1 MKVKDCVLHTNGK
14 GLWSD
19 VKAEVKID
27 RISLGYVNEDRTF
40 GSLNVYF
47 NKKKW
52 NIRNRGLIYTDP
64 LFLKEL
70 KAYFKSIGVSYK
82 GIGYS
87 EQGLQ
92 GDDHVNL
99 DVGAAFIKSWKT
111 KKEK

>member
-47 NKKKW
+47 KNW
-52 NIRNRGLIYTDP
+52 NIQNRGLIYTDP